1 MMSDDW
7 FRDGNVRMDLL
18 RERAFNMRWAEQPE
32 GVLCLTA
39 ADADFPV
46 APVITEA
53 LTEYVK
59 SGVFSYGPAAGLPSF
74 RRAVARMLV
83 ERRGVASHE
92 DLIIAA
98 DSAAS
103 AMFVV
108 ARFALKPGDEAIIF
122 DPVDFLFKASTEAAG
137 GTAVLSPIDKQTGRL
152 DIDGIRKL
160 IGPKTRMLG
169 LCNPHNPLGLVLAEK
184 DLRALGEIAVEHG
197 LWIMNDEIW
206 SDIVFKPAR
215 FTSIAAL
222 SPEIAARTIT
232 LSGFSKNFGLSGLRI
247 GYIAAPSAEVR
258 ERLLDVSA
266 ARTTAWGA
274 ATLSQVAAQAAYE
287 HGWPFLEAFL
297 GHLTK
302 VRDYAA
308 ARLSAMPGI
317 RCRPPAGTY
326 LLFPDVSAYGL
337 SSVEMAQ
344 YLLDEARVAIVPG
357 AARWFGPGAEGHIR
371 IAFPTSMGIVSEAMD
386 RIEAALAKR
395 PPPAAKGVD

>member
-1 MMSDDW
+1 MVSDDW
-7 FRDGNVRMDLL
+7 FRDENVRMDLL
-18 RERAFNMRWAEQPE
+18 RERAFNMRWAQQPE

-39 ADADFPV
+39 ADSDFPV

-53 LTEYVK
+53 LTEYVR
-59 SGVFSYGPAAGLPSF
+59 SGVFSYGPAEGLPSF
-74 RRAVARMLV
+74 RRAVARMLT
-83 ERRGVASHE
+83 ERRGVAAHE
-92 DLIIAA
+92 DRIIAA

-108 ARFALKPGDEAIIF
+108 ARFALQPGDEAIVF

-137 GTAVLSPIDKQTGRL
+137 GTAVLSAIDKQTGRI

-160 IGPKTRMLG
+160 IGPRTRMLG
-169 LCNPHNPLGLVLAEK
+169 LCNPHNPLGLVLSEG
-184 DLRALGEIAVEHG
+184 DLRALGEIAVEHD

-206 SDIVFKPAR
+206 SDIVFEPAT
-215 FTSIAAL
+215 FTSMAAL

-232 LSGFSKNFGLSGLRI
+232 ISGFSKNFGLSGLRI
-247 GYIAAPSAEVR
+247 GYMAAPSDEVR
-258 ERLLDVSA
+258 ERLLEVSA

-287 HGWPFLEAFL
+287 RGWPFFEAFL
-297 GHLTK
+297 RHLTK
-302 VRDYAA
+302 VRDYAV
-308 ARLSAMPGI
+308 ARLNAMPGI

-326 LLFPDVSAYGL
+326 LLFPDVSAHGI

-357 AARWFGPGAEGHIR
+357 AERWFGPGAAGHMR

-386 RIEAALAKR
+386 RMEAALRKR
-395 PPPAAKGVD
+395 